1 MNWFHNLKTI
11 TKLRLGFGFVLLM
24 TLVIS
29 LQALEKLAE
38 INKQVSVTLDRDVLG
53 LQEINYAAESQ
64 LKCARFMRNVVIA
77 TGDSN
82 DVETNIRKMDSEF
95 ATAHEHL
102 RKAES
107 MLVTANGRAFMVQ
120 TKATLAEYETA
131 CDDIV
136 NIARHG
142 DFKAAKAAIKGTA
155 AVSDAI
161 VAAFGRQIENKEG
174 LLQRSR
180 QQTSDTYANVRTS
193 IIVLAAAAIFLG
205 ILISSIIA
213 NATSRPLAETVRVLE
228 RVASGDFTQRLDIN
242 TADEI
247 GAMARA
253 LNKALTS
260 ISAALHQVRGSANN
274 LTTASEQLAGGSAA
288 LQAGAQSSTANLEET
303 SASLEEVTSTVRQN
317 SENSKQASSLTATAS
332 NLATTSGEI
341 VESAIGA
348 MVEINESSAKIADI
362 IGSIDEI
369 AFQTNLLAV
378 NAAVE
383 AAHAGEHGRGFAVVA
398 QEVRA
403 LAQRSA
409 SSAKQIKNLISESLQ
424 KVERGTSLVNQSG
437 DALKNIVTSVK
448 RASDVVLEISAA
460 CTEQATAME
469 QIATAVSQ
477 INHLAQESSLQT
489 DRIANTAADLA
500 QQSTD
505 LKQTLSSFVLP
516 QNNLSADTAPPSR
529 ARTPAAAG
537 GGFEGPGRALQS
549 LQALGNKVAR
559 KSKTAGRIL
568 TAV

>member
-193 IIVLAAAAIFLG
+193 I
-205 ILISSIIA
+205 ISSIIA